1 MGEGLTMKKT
11 IREDFRVIATP
22 QALGYAGS
30 FTIPDEKMSS
40 DPAADYLER
49 CHEITR
55 MLRAHQHVASAV
67 VRFDTRDVCSHCEE
81 PWEPMTAEQAAN
93 SDYWLD
99 EHSVEGEP
107 ACCGEAIEE
116 FRTER
121 GVPLPEVKT

>member
-1 MGEGLTMKKT
+1 
-11 IREDFRVIATP
+11 
-22 QALGYAGS
+22 
-30 FTIPDEKMSS
+30 
-40 DPAADYLER
+40 
-49 CHEITR
+49 
-55 MLRAHQHVASAV
+55 
-67 VRFDTRDVCSHCEE
+67 
-81 PWEPMTAEQAAN
+81 MTAEQAAN